1 MSDDVDAEVTVV
13 VVDDQ
18 TAIREALATVRD
30 LQPGLRVV
38 ASAADGEQAVAAV
51 GEHHPDVV
59 LMDLNMPVLDGVGA
73 TRRIQECAPETAVVV
88 LTTFADEASILGALG
103 AGARG
108 YLTKDAG
115 RADIARAVRAA
126 AAGQAVLDPEVQRRL
141 VASVAGTAPA
151 ARTGATPAAKPTDAV
166 PDLTPRELEVLT
178 LIGEGLS
185 NRAIA
190 AHLVVSEATVKTHIN
205 NLFAKADLADRAA
218 AVRYA
223 FARGL
228 VSADG

>member
-1 MSDDVDAEVTVV
+1 MSEPAGDDVTLV

-18 TAIREALATVRD
+18 TAIREALATVLD

-38 ASAADGEQAVAAV
+38 ATAADGEQAVAAV
-51 GEHHPDVV
+51 REHHPDVV

-73 TRRIQECAPETAVVV
+73 TAQILDLAPATAVVV

-126 AAGQAVLDPEVQRRL
+126 AAGQAVLDPQVQRRL
-141 VASVAGTAPA
+141 VASAAGAIPA
-151 ARTGATPAAKPTDAV
+151 AADTPSVARETKPDL

-190 AHLVVSEATVKTHIN
+190 AKLVVSEATVKTHIN

-228 VSADG
+228 VSAGG

>member
-1 MSDDVDAEVTVV
+1 MSDTAEAAVTVL

-18 TAIREALATVRD
+18 TAIREALATVLD

-38 ASAADGEQAVAAV
+38 ATAADGEQAVAAV
-51 GEHHPDVV
+51 REHRPDVV
-59 LMDLNMPVLDGVGA
+59 LMDLNMPVLDGAGA
-73 TRRIQECAPETAVVV
+73 TARILEFAPDTAVVV

-108 YLTKDAG
+108 YLTKEAG
-115 RADIARAVRAA
+115 RAEIARAVRTAA
-126 AAGQAVLDPEVQRRL
+126 GGQAVLDPEVQRRL
-141 VASVAGTAPA
+141 VASAAGASAPPAEPA
-151 ARTGATPAAKPTDAV
+151 AGG

-190 AHLVVSEATVKTHIN
+190 AKLVVSEATVKTHIN
-205 NLFAKADLADRAA
+205 NLFAKVGLVDRAA

-223 FARGL
+223 FTRGL
-228 VSADG
+228 VRASG